1 MITLPCERSR
11 KTTTKGSHLKL
22 FSTRRTKMETMIY
35 LSVEPLC
42 GFCWPQITFTIR
54 PPLPTQRVPSLVT
67 NALDELIDQRP
78 LVQGGEGT

>member
-1 MITLPCERSR
+1 
-11 KTTTKGSHLKL
+11 
-22 FSTRRTKMETMIY
+22 METMIY